1 MIQEEL
7 KGLCPSDFADI
18 YGLHVEKNTD
28 GFALMITDDVDK
40 EKVFSWLAE
49 NSFVEGKTFDFGY
62 LKTKS
67 IAGKRQRTFYP
78 ADHNGFVDEV
88 RRVLNEDDRVFYR
101 SFEDEKKELLY
112 AIGKAEERCDIEE
125 AFALFDRYYDEDGYY
140 LDNKQMI
147 LSEAEIESNFY
158 SFDFEG
164 ITYRYC
170 INFSEENFN

>member
-18 YGLHVEKNTD
+18 YGLQVEKNTD

-40 EKVFSWLAE
+40 EKVFSWLAA
-49 NSFVEGKTFDFGY
+49 NNFVEGKTFDFGY

-101 SFEDEKKELLY
+101 SFEDEKKELQYL
-112 AIGKAEERCDIEE
+112 ISKAENKSDIEE
-125 AFALFDRYYDEDGYY
+125 AISAYEDYEEDGYY

-147 LSEAEIESNFY
+147 LSEAEIENNFY
-158 SFDFEG
+158 CFDFEG
-164 ITYRYC
+164 ETYRYC

>member
-40 EKVFSWLAE
+40 EKVFGWLAE

-67 IAGKRQRTFYP
+67 VGSKRQKTFYP
-78 ADHNGFVDEV
+78 ADHNGFVEEV

-101 SFEDEKKELLY
+101 SFEDEKKELQSL
-112 AIGKAEERCDIEE
+112 IGKAENKSDIEE
-125 AFALFDRYYDEDGYY
+125 AISAYEDYEEDGYY
-140 LDNKQMI
+140 LDNNRLI
-147 LSEAEIESNFY
+147 LSEAEIDSEFY
-158 SFDFEG
+158 CFDFEG
-164 ITYRYC
+164 ETYRYC

>member
-1 MIQEEL
+1 MTQEEL

-28 GFALMITDDVDK
+28 GFALMVTDDVDK

-67 IAGKRQRTFYP
+67 VGSKRQRTFYP
-78 ADHNGFVDEV
+78 ADHNGFVEEV

-101 SFEDEKKELLY
+101 SFEDEKKELQYL
-112 AIGKAEERCDIEE
+112 IGKAENKNDIEE
-125 AFALFDRYYDEDGYY
+125 AIFAYEDYEEDGYY
-140 LDNKQMI
+140 LDNNRLI
-147 LSEAEIESNFY
+147 LSEAEIDSEFY
-158 SFDFEG
+158 CFDFEG

-170 INFSEENFN
+170 INFSEEDFN